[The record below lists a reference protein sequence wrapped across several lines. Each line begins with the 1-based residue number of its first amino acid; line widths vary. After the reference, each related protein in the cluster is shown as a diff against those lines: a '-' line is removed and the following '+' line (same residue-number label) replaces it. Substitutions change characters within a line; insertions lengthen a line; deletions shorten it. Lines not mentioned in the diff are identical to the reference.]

1 LLVPTA
7 TPGTTDGVTIVIPT
21 QNRAEL
27 LVQTL
32 RSVDEQSLGAT
43 EVIVADDGSTDA
55 TEQVALAAGARY
67 IRNDNGDWGPA
78 GARNAGMQAAETEY
92 VSFIDSD
99 DLLHPQALER
109 LREALD
115 GQPQALFSFGCALA
129 ARRTPAGWQ
138 SEGLLGPRPWELDDF
153 LCSLYARNSIPSGGT
168 LVRRRPALDLGGFD
182 ERLLLAED
190 HAFYLS
196 LARQAEPVHIPD
208 VVYVHR
214 RHSGNSMSAA
224 TAVAYDPLITN
235 VALEDVRLT
244 RCIPRRRGVQL
255 CEIAIDAAHRRS
267 PAGFWAAAACLRS
280 GGRRMEVLRAA
291 VTHWHTRREG
301 AREGTT
307 LLAGDVNLR
316 EWLAT
321 Y

>member
-1 LLVPTA
+1 MPTA

-21 QNRAEL
+21 QNRAQL

-32 RSVDEQSLGAT
+32 RSVDEQSLRAKA
-43 EVIVADDGSTDA
+43 VIVADDGSTDA

-78 GARNAGMQAAETEY
+78 GARNAGMRAAATEY

-99 DLLHPQALER
+99 DLLHPRALRR

-168 LVRRRPALDLGGFD
+168 LVRRRPALELGASTSVCCSPRITRSGSGW
-182 ERLLLAED
+182 R
-190 HAFYLS
+190 
-196 LARQAEPVHIPD
+196 ARPS
-208 VVYVHR
+208 R
-214 RHSGNSMSAA
+214 RTYPMSSTFTVAIRA
-224 TAVAYDPLITN
+224 TACRLQPPLPTI
-235 VALEDVRLT
+235 R
-244 RCIPRRRGVQL
+244 
-255 CEIAIDAAHRRS
+255 
-267 PAGFWAAAACLRS
+267 
-280 GGRRMEVLRAA
+280 
-291 VTHWHTRREG
+291 
-301 AREGTT
+301 
-307 LLAGDVNLR
+307 
-316 EWLAT
+316 
-321 Y
+321 